1 MNVGNL
7 VLSQMELFIGQTPQ
21 TEDSIIY
28 GSKGFM
34 TPFSMNCLSNKNIT
48 NYICKI

>member
-7 VLSQMELFIGQTPQ
+7 VLSRMELFIGQTPQ

-28 GSKGFM
+28 GSKGYCSSTILEDIFD
-34 TPFSMNCLSNKNIT
+34 FKL
-48 NYICKI
+48 